1 MDRIDKH
8 FRQLTKA
15 VFSRY
20 GFAYGEVL
28 SRWSAIVG
36 EELGA
41 MSAPERI
48 RWPRASA
55 PGAGGRKMGGTMLL
69 RVADGRGLEF
79 QHLVPRIIERIN
91 AFYGYEAVT
100 AVKVLQGGLA
110 VPSAPARKSAANSAS
125 SAANSA
131 SPEGGAPSLEAIED
145 EALRAALLRLGTALS
160 HRQAESHKIIPSTG
174 ITA

>member
-1 MDRIDKH
+1 LSIAAVDRLDKH

-48 RWPRASA
+48 RWPRAS
-55 PGAGGRKMGGTMLL
+55 GTGSQGRKSGGTLLL
-69 RVADGRGLEF
+69 RVAEGRGLEF
-79 QHLVPRIIERIN
+79 QHLAPRIIERIN
-91 AFYGYEAVT
+91 GFYGYQAVT

-110 VPSAPARKSAANSAS
+110 APSAPARKSAANPE
-125 SAANSA
+125 
-131 SPEGGAPSLEAIED
+131 SPEGGAPGLEAIED
-145 EALRAALLRLGTALS
+145 EALRAALLRLGAALS
-160 HRQAESHKIIPSTG
+160 HRDAKSHEIIPSTG

>member
-1 MDRIDKH
+1 MDRLDKH

-20 GFAYGEVL
+20 GFGYGEVL

-48 RWPRASA
+48 RWPRG
-55 PGAGGRKMGGTMLL
+55 PGAEGRKTGGTMLL
-69 RVADGRGLEF
+69 RVAEGRGLEF

-91 AFYGYEAVT
+91 GFYGYEAVT

-110 VPSAPARKSAANSAS
+110 APSAPARKL
-125 SAANSA
+125 AANSA
-131 SPEGGAPSLEAIED
+131 SPAKPSPSLEAIED
-145 EALRAALLRLGTALS
+145 EALRAALLRLGAALS
-160 HRQAESHKIIPSTG
+160 HRDAEAHKIIPSTR

>member
-1 MDRIDKH
+1 MDRLDKH

-48 RWPRASA
+48 RWPRAS
-55 PGAGGRKMGGTMLL
+55 GAGAEGRKTGGTMVL
-69 RVADGRGLEF
+69 RVAEGRGLEF
-79 QHLVPRIIERIN
+79 QHLAPRIIERIN
-91 AFYGYEAVT
+91 GFYGYEAVT

-110 VPSAPARKSAANSAS
+110 SPSAPARRFADKA
-125 SAANSA
+125 A
-131 SPEGGAPSLEAIED
+131 SPSRGSPSLEAIED

-160 HRQAESHKIIPSTG
+160 PRDAEPHKIIPSTG

>member
-1 MDRIDKH
+1 MDRLDKH

-20 GFAYGEVL
+20 GFGYGEVI

-48 RWPRASA
+48 RWPRASG
-55 PGAGGRKMGGTMLL
+55 PGSQGRKTGGTMLL
-69 RVADGRGLEF
+69 RVANGRGLEF
-79 QHLVPRIIERIN
+79 QHLAPRIMERIN
-91 AFYGYEAVT
+91 GFYGYEAVT

-110 VPSAPARKSAANSAS
+110 APSAPARRLAAGPAL
-125 SAANSA
+125 
-131 SPEGGAPSLEAIED
+131 GAPGLEAIED

-160 HRQAESHKIIPSTG
+160 HRDAKSHKITQATG
-174 ITA
+174 KTA